1 METWSARPY
10 SVVPDDEM
18 LMALFPDYL
27 PKAIAGMEAPAK
39 TDCATRFRNT
49 ASSRLRRDGGQLPR
63 PRRLRRGR

>member
-1 METWSARPY
+1 
-10 SVVPDDEM
+10 M

-49 ASSRLRRDGGQLPR
+49 ASSRLRRDGGQLP
-63 PRRLRRGR
+63 GRAG